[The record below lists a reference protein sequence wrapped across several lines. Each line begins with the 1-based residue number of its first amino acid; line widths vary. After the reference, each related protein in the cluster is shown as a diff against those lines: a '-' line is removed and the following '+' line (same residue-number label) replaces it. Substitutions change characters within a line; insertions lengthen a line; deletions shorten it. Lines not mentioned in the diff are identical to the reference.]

1 MRERPQAYQLHK
13 DTYLQDNILRF
24 LFKELQIATG
34 TTDMPAGIWQK
45 EEEDFRER
53 VGEGVPWMAMTS
65 VHKF

>member
-1 MRERPQAYQLHK
+1 MSQTTGIPAAQGHVF
-13 DTYLQDNILRF
+13 LQDNILRF

-45 EEEDFRER
+45 EEGDFRER